1 MDQERRTRERVSVQ
15 FDVSVVLGEESVQV
29 RIINISLT
37 GILCTFHPLFRKGAS
52 CKVKIALSDN
62 VQMTIDSKILRVGEQ
77 GTAISFVELDEESF
91 VHLMWCS
98 TMRVTHTAAKENSG
112 DKPVTENTTGPFPS
126 ENDKSLMLQTF
137 GMPPDK
143 KPIA

>member
-1 MDQERRTRERVSVQ
+1 
-15 FDVSVVLGEESVQV
+15 
-29 RIINISLT
+29 
-37 GILCTFHPLFRKGAS
+37 
-52 CKVKIALSDN
+52 
-62 VQMTIDSKILRVGEQ
+62 MTIDSKILRVGEQ